1 MIAELDFNNRAA
13 LENAFQSPEG
23 QAAGQDVPKFATGG
37 SHSMVYDLE
46 DA

>member
-1 MIAELDFNNRAA
+1 MANTMVRLR
-13 LENAFQSPEG
+13 SSH

-37 SHSMVYDLE
+37 SHSMVYDAE

>member
-1 MIAELDFNNRAA
+1 LDFDDRAA

-23 QAAGQDVPKFATGG
+23 QAAAQDVPKFATGG
-37 SHSMVYDLE
+37 SRSMVYDLE